1 MSYRKIYGI
10 GNTPE
15 EALLY
20 AKINEIGHGTK
31 PNVLKKTDV
40 KCLEYSKTLEL
51 DLFSASLTYDREL
64 TTTETQAIKNLKNTY
79 CDEDFNT
86 ILDIYR
92 DIDSNYSIC
101 FKIDSDTSTEQ
112 NLYKFLY

>member
-20 AKINEIGHGTK
+20 AKINEIGHRSKTRF
-31 PNVLKKTDV
+31 LKKTNV
-40 KCLEYSKTLEL
+40 KCLEYSKTLET

-64 TTTETQAIKNLKNTY
+64 TISEAKSIKNLKNTY
-79 CDEDFNT
+79 CDKDYNI

-101 FKIDSDTSTEQ
+101 FKIDTSNEQ